1 MTVHTSTRRRAYA
14 ALGWLQIHHKALGH
28 WLIGAHAWVRAWSP
42 ATPLSWV
49 RRHKL
54 IAFLT
59 TTFTV
64 IMTNGMAH
72 AFADPGTGENTVPDG
87 DPFIA
92 WMGIKDSHNVP
103 VAKYTLTL
111 NQGGWNDASAAVFFY
126 INSIVYEAY
135 LCITT
140 TALWLIK
147 FVLEFEWLKLFTI
160 PFQTI
165 GNGVNAAVEKYGL
178 APSAM
183 AVLAFIAVFT
193 FLSGKAA
200 KAMSQV
206 GMALVIT
213 GVAASIFANPLA
225 EMVGPDGLLAKGRD
239 TGLEIAVSVS
249 GGSLPTNGSKVN
261 PDAIVSQLADRFLRS
276 PTQMINFG
284 MVSDSISRKCEEAWS
299 SGIIAGHGDKLKDD
313 IKGCGEK
320 KNEKSSS
327 KKAHKKSMDNP
338 ASILV
343 GLFMIA
349 TLSCFLVAFACYFAW
364 HVVRT
369 AVQALLFAAL
379 APPAFMLAVIPGGP
393 QTFALKTVLDCA
405 MAYVAMIIF
414 TAAFGGYNV
423 ILDRVF
429 VESGSNAVRAIFMTS
444 LVLAIGFA
452 FFGPLRR
459 MFDQTRDSLAAKV
472 SGGAQLKSNGSMQKA
487 FQTARSA
494 VAKGPVGAL
503 AQHSKGAQ
511 RINTES
517 PAEASNQK
525 SSAASSS
532 EQVEADTSA
541 QSTGQG
547 GSISSSED
555 APPSSSPQQATSSS
569 SSPVNLIEWSGDGHS
584 DRLATAQRIADAR
597 AAHSDGPRLYVPP
610 ARTQRHSLS
619 EAA

>member
-1 MTVHTSTRRRAYA
+1 MTVHTITRIRART
-14 ALGWLQIHHKALGH
+14 ALGWLQPHRAALSR
-28 WLIGAHAWVRAWSP
+28 WLVTAHAWVSAFSP
-42 ATPLSWV
+42 STLLSWV

-54 IAFLT
+54 ITFLV

-72 AFADPGTGENTVPDG
+72 AFADPGTGENTTADG

-92 WMGIKDSHNVP
+92 WMGIKDTHNVP

-111 NQGGWNDASAAVFFY
+111 NQGGWNDPTATIFFY
-126 INSIVYEAY
+126 IDSVIYETY

-147 FVLEFEWLKLFTI
+147 FVLDFEWLKLFTV

-178 APSAM
+178 APTAL

-200 KAMSQV
+200 KAMSQI

-213 GVAASIFANPLA
+213 GVAASIFANPLS
-225 EMVGPDGLLAKGRD
+225 EMIGPDGLLAKGRD
-239 TGLEIAVSVS
+239 TGLEIAVSLS
-249 GGSLPTNGSKVN
+249 GGTLPAHGAKVDPN
-261 PDAIVSQLADRFLRS
+261 AIVSQLADRFLRS

-299 SGIIAGHGDKLKDD
+299 NGIIGGHGDKLKDD

-320 KNEKSSS
+320 KNEKKES

-343 GLFMIA
+343 GLILIQ
-349 TLSCFLVAFACYFAW
+349 TLSFFLVAFACYFAW

-379 APPAFMLAVIPGGP
+379 APPAFLLAVIPGGP

-405 MAYVAMIIF
+405 MAYLAMIIF

-429 VESGSNAVRAIFMTS
+429 VEAGANAVRAIFMTS

-459 MFDQTRDSLAAKV
+459 MFDRTRDSLAAKI
-472 SGGAQLKSNGSMQKA
+472 SGGAQAGGKSSSLRSSLNSADNARRWLKEHTGTT
-487 FQTARSA
+487 TAPPRQA
-494 VAKGPVGAL
+494 R
-503 AQHSKGAQ
+503 
-511 RINTES
+511 RINSES
-517 PAEASNQK
+517 PSETSNENVP
-525 SSAASSS
+525 AASTS
-532 EQVEADTSA
+532 EQAAVETTV
-541 QSTGQG
+541 QSEGQG
-547 GSISSSED
+547 ASITSSED
-555 APPSSSPQQATSSS
+555 APAYSTQQSTQSSPA
-569 SSPVNLIEWSGDGHS
+569 VNLIEWSGHN
-584 DRLATAQRIADAR
+584 DRLATAQRLADAR
-597 AAHSDGPRLYVPP
+597 AASSSGPQLYVPP
-610 ARTQRHSLS
+610 GSAQRYSLS

>member
-1 MTVHTSTRRRAYA
+1 MTVHTITGRRTR
-14 ALGWLQIHHKALGH
+14 ALLAGLHTRSAALGH
-28 WLIGAHAWVRAWSP
+28 WLISAHAWVQAFSP
-42 ATPLSWV
+42 AILLSWV

-54 IAFLT
+54 ITFVT

-72 AFADPGTGENTVPDG
+72 VFADPGTGENTTTDG

-92 WMGIKDSHNVP
+92 WMGIKDTHNVP

-126 INSIVYEAY
+126 IDSIVYEAY
-135 LCITT
+135 LCVTT

-147 FVLEFEWLKLFTI
+147 FVLDFEWLKLFTV

-165 GNGVNAAVEKYGL
+165 GNGVNSAVEKFGL
-178 APSAM
+178 APTAM

-200 KAMSQV
+200 KAMSQI

-239 TGLEIAVSVS
+239 TGLEIAVTVS
-249 GGSLPTNGSKVN
+249 GGSLPANGNKVN
-261 PDAIVSQLADRFLRS
+261 PEAIVSQLADRFLRS

-299 SGIIAGHGDKLKDD
+299 KGIIAGHGDKLKDD

-320 KNEKSSS
+320 KNEKNSS

-349 TLSCFLVAFACYFAW
+349 MLSCFLVAFACYFAW

-369 AVQALLFAAL
+369 AVQAMLFAAL
-379 APPAFMLAVIPGGP
+379 APPAFVLAVIPGGP

-459 MFDQTRDSLAAKV
+459 MFDRTRDALAAKV
-472 SGGAQLKSNGSMQKA
+472 SGGPELKSNGSMQKA
-487 FQTARSA
+487 LHTARSA
-494 VAKGPVGAL
+494 ISKGPVGAL
-503 AQHSKGAQ
+503 TDRSKGAQ

-517 PAEASNQK
+517 PEESSNQAV
-525 SSAASSS
+525 SAASTS
-532 EQVEADTSA
+532 EQASVDASVE
-541 QSTGQG
+541 STGPG
-547 GSISSSED
+547 SSISSSED
-555 APPSSSPQQATSSS
+555 VAPASSIQQDTSSG
-569 SSPVNLIEWSGDGHS
+569 SSPVNLIEWSGHN

-597 AAHSDGPRLYVPP
+597 AAGTSSGPQLYVPP
-610 ARTQRHSLS
+610 GSTQRHSMA